1 MDLRRV
7 RLLRDD
13 VLQYLPFGQRQWP
26 GETYFRALGLSAT
39 VFTLLRSFRVA
50 RLSTQTQEEDNR
62 LYTLFQNVDLL
73 VRRNVIDQAA
83 REHVIDIDKSVTPE
97 QLQTAY
103 QDTKDCLDRAEAA
116 NPDHDDQAQ
125 LAEAETQLNVI
136 AHSRQQGIEFGELFA
151 LIIFGG
157 ITVFLGLASRP
168 GVTGWIG
175 FLVEMLVVLF
185 SAVIVFLII
194 NVWDLH
200 RDRAG
205 EILAK
210 REEYGGYGVVFRDAV
225 NRRFEQTASIV
236 IGLLVT
242 IAYAA
247 LLWYK
252 WLL

>member
-1 MDLRRV
+1 MR
-7 RLLRDD
+7 
-13 VLQYLPFGQRQWP
+13 
-26 GETYFRALGLSAT
+26 TI
-39 VFTLLRSFRVA
+39 
-50 RLSTQTQEEDNR
+50 
-62 LYTLFQNVDLL
+62 
-73 VRRNVIDQAA
+73 RRNWPT
-83 REHVIDIDKSVTPE
+83 RKSSSTPF
-97 QLQTAY
+97 
-103 QDTKDCLDRAEAA
+103 
-116 NPDHDDQAQ
+116 
-125 LAEAETQLNVI
+125 

-151 LIIFGG
+151 LIVFGG

-185 SAVIVFLII
+185 SAVIVFLVV

-205 EILAK
+205 EILEE
-210 REEYGGYGVVFRDAV
+210 REDYEGYGVVFRDAV
-225 NRRFEQTASIV
+225 NRRFEQTTSIV

-252 WLL
+252 WLP